1 MRAVRQK
8 EPVVEL
14 HRDSKNIPFVAA
26 TTEALPFG
34 WEVKE
39 QSWGL
44 LCRWPGGHSVLVGD
58 AVHDGQT
65 VKIEKG
71 RIVE

>member
-1 MRAVRQK
+1 MK
-8 EPVVEL
+8 YL
-14 HRDSKNIPFVAA
+14 L
-26 TTEALPFG
+26 AL
-34 WEVKE
+34 
-39 QSWGL
+39 L

-71 RIVE
+71 RIVRIGGC